1 MTQERKFYNFATL
14 TKVSDKIVA
23 TLEGN
28 VSKELE
34 SKEVIVNGETRKV
47 SRFNLAVNGNLQ
59 SRFDYASKKDRKES
73 YPDATFVQVVGWD
86 KTAEAFEK
94 VIQKGRKVEVSGV
107 LVEKSFEGKNGTVFY
122 LELTVSDRQNF
133 RGLGAK
139 KNSDESSNIDNSGS
153 DETPLNQDPGNQ
165 IDDDMPF

>member
-1 MTQERKFYNFATL
+1 MENKKFYNFATL
-14 TKVSDKIVA
+14 TKVGDKIVA

-34 SKEVIVNGETRKV
+34 TKDVTVNGESRKV

-59 SRFDYASKKDRKES
+59 SRVDYLSKKDKKES

-86 KTAEAFEK
+86 KVSETFEK

-133 RGLGAK
+133 RGFGAK
-139 KNSDESSNIDNSGS
+139 KNSDEASNIDNSGNN
-153 DETPLNQDPGNQ
+153 DETPLNQDQ